1 MPQIYVLTLKV
12 AVTMPDAVDE
22 PEKNQKTAQFVRET
36 KNGKWPSEL
45 PEGTAIEKIV
55 CDGPFGRRGK
65 KAET

>member
-22 PEKNQKTAQFVRET
+22 PEANQKTAQFVRET
-36 KNGKWPSEL
+36 KAGKWPSAL
-45 PEGTAIEKIV
+45 PEGAVVEKIA

-65 KAET
+65 KAE